1 MWQIM
6 KRLSFIFK
14 INNCFIEEDDPYKNV
29 TVGEQ
34 LDAVEVDGIGN
45 LVGLFR
51 LIFID

>member
-6 KRLSFIFK
+6 KRSSFIFK
-14 INNCFIEEDDPYKNV
+14 VNHCFIEEDNPDENV